1 MTRETKAGLVV
12 SCSFLCLVGVVLYCK
27 LNGPKPPLADAYAEG
42 VEAPPA
48 PTAVNENN
56 HPDDVV
62 LPFGSDDVGSSTEK
76 RASATTEGG
85 SKTPGFANNDVPAPR
100 AKVASDGP
108 TVSDQPS
115 NEDLAANSASKTETT
130 SQDKRNASASSTSIY
145 AIPDPVG
152 DDKDAASA
160 NSTKSTGSENKI
172 TKAGAT
178 LDPIQDVK
186 EVKDA
191 GDKGLQDTSKA
202 SWVVPPDESGK
213 EKNSDV
219 AKNGSVKTDGGAT
232 SVDRSSNGDEKNTA
246 DTGSLGSDKRSS
258 EPKTLSEQE
267 PPPIPKGLHDPFQS
281 LPETPAGPSSLP
293 ATANRSPRD
302 AGLRKPTTN
311 PAGAAAGKGTN
322 SGQGITGITASP
334 GRGDPSSS
342 SGAVTQASVS
352 SPSNGLVGEN
362 SRNSVATNSGTGRS
376 LTPGVMPSPRTLALP
391 PAGDTAPEPNV
402 RLGPP
407 TGSPLFPQ
415 PGQDLPGA
423 AANMASSLPP
433 PNQVAQGPA
442 PTISGPGTGPSYQ
455 TPGVASGSR
464 AVGPRRASK
473 TTSMT

>member
-145 AIPDPVG
+145 AIPDPVS

-186 EVKDA
+186 ETKDA
-191 GDKGLQDTSKA
+191 GDKGLQDTAKA

-246 DTGSLGSDKRSS
+246 DTSADWVA
-258 EPKTLSEQE
+258 EDFAE
-267 PPPIPKGLHDPFQS
+267 
-281 LPETPAGPSSLP
+281 
-293 ATANRSPRD
+293 AT
-302 AGLRKPTTN
+302 
-311 PAGAAAGKGTN
+311 
-322 SGQGITGITASP
+322 QII
-334 GRGDPSSS
+334 
-342 SGAVTQASVS
+342 
-352 SPSNGLVGEN
+352 
-362 SRNSVATNSGTGRS
+362 
-376 LTPGVMPSPRTLALP
+376 LTKFAR
-391 PAGDTAPEPNV
+391 
-402 RLGPP
+402 
-407 TGSPLFPQ
+407 
-415 PGQDLPGA
+415 
-423 AANMASSLPP
+423 
-433 PNQVAQGPA
+433 
-442 PTISGPGTGPSYQ
+442 
-455 TPGVASGSR
+455 
-464 AVGPRRASK
+464 
-473 TTSMT
+473 